1 MISINDR
8 TNRENHLFRLQFY
21 RQIGKLT
28 RKNAFKNQTK
38 MTQTFFSNKN
48 KY

>member
-1 MISINDR
+1 MISRNDK

-21 RQIGKLT
+21 RKIDKLI
-28 RKNAFKNQTK
+28 RKHANKIQTK
-38 MTQTFFSNKN
+38 ITQTFFSNKN